1 MKHNLNASRWCPN
14 KRLGYLAAIFG
25 VFIAFC
31 IRYALHP
38 QVEAAFPLFFFQINT
53 ILIAFLFG
61 AGPAI
66 LTVVLSVPLIS
77 YFFMPPFN
85 EFTVLDT
92 RDISLLIVYAT
103 YTVIVCLLVE
113 LLRREQYN
121 AKMAM
126 LVSDSR
132 LKLLLEG
139 DAKIRDLVKNS
150 PPKI

>member
-1 MKHNLNASRWCPN
+1 M
-14 KRLGYLAAIFG
+14 
-25 VFIAFC
+25 
-31 IRYALHP
+31 
-38 QVEAAFPLFFFQINT
+38 
-53 ILIAFLFG
+53 
-61 AGPAI
+61 
-66 LTVVLSVPLIS
+66 TVVLSVPLIS

-150 PPKI
+150 PPQI